1 MNLFERTKMRI
12 YDYAWTVLSVSLKI
26 CWIVKVISATSSR
39 ITEFNVDYKFFFMIS
54 ISFDEY
60 INECQRRKS
69 EYNYL

>member
-1 MNLFERTKMRI
+1 MRI
-12 YDYAWTVLSVSLKI
+12 CNYAQVMLHVSLKI
-26 CWIVKVISATSSR
+26 CCIIKAMFATSSR
-39 ITEFNVDYKFFFMIS
+39 ITELNVDSINFLMIS